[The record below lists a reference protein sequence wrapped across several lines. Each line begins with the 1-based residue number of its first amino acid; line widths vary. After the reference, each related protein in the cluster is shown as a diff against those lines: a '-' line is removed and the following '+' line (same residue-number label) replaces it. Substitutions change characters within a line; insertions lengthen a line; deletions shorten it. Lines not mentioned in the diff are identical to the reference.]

1 MGGLS
6 PPIVYTLEVKGA
18 IKMKLHVE
26 KAIIWKVPQLN
37 MKFSH

>member
-6 PPIVYTLEVKGA
+6 SPIVYALEVKGA

-26 KAIIWKVPQLN
+26 KAII
-37 MKFSH
+37 